1 MKVGEFLDICDYTAK
16 IRIKME
22 QLGMTWTSEYA
33 YRERWRENSAICR
46 AEIQNVE
53 SRSDEFIISVK

>member
-1 MKVGEFLDICDYTAK
+1 MKVEEFLDICGDTAK

-22 QLGMTWTSEYA
+22 QIGTTWTSEYG
-33 YRERWRENSAICR
+33 YRERWRENQAICR

-53 SRSDEFIISVK
+53 PGSNEFIISVK

>member
-33 YRERWRENSAICR
+33 YRERWRKL
-46 AEIQNVE
+46 
-53 SRSDEFIISVK
+53 SDLQSGDTKRRVPI